1 MLKSLHRLCDQDELK
16 QRLSCLSEDA
26 SPRWGRM
33 NATQMLKHCRLVLE
47 IPLGKVTVPAPPR
60 IIRFIGIVT
69 KNEMKLFK
77 NGIPR
82 NMPTFAELRAYE
94 CANFES
100 EMVELLHTLDQYCE
114 FADAE
119 KLPDLHPLFGKMQ
132 PKDWG
137 FLEYKH
143 LHHHLKQFGL

>member
-1 MLKSLHRLCDQDELK
+1 MLNSLHRLCDQDELK
-16 QRLSCLSEDA
+16 QRISMLTVDKDA
-26 SPRWGRM
+26 RWGAM

-47 IPLGKVTVPAPPR
+47 IPLGKIEVPEPPKIVR
-60 IIRFIGIVT
+60 YIGVVT
-69 KNEMKLFK
+69 KMEMKIFK

-82 NMPTFAELRAYE
+82 NMPTFAELRPGE
-94 CANFES
+94 CAGFRT
-100 EMVELLHTLDQYCE
+100 EMVKLLHTIDEYC
-114 FADAE
+114 ALAAAE
-119 KLPDLHPLFGKMQ
+119 KLPEIHPLFGKMQ